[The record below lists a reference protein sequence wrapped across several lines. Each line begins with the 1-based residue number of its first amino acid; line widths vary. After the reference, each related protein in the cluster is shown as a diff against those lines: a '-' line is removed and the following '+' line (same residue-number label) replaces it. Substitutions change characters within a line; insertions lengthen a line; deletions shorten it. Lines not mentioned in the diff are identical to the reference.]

1 MFLLYEPRLNMHAI
15 HRCASEVH
23 SVDFDFSPE
32 HELFQKTVREFCRKE
47 IAPHSREMERKGHMP
62 DSIIHGIGK
71 MGLFG
76 LSIPKEYGG
85 SDADAISAGIAGEE
99 IGRADLSC
107 AVAVL
112 YLVPTSW
119 SHVLAKYGSTS
130 LKKDTLPKIA
140 SGQGFLGIATTE
152 AGVGSDLANMSTTA
166 RRVGNEYVLNGEK
179 MYISGIREASEQ
191 MTEGSGYLVLAK
203 TDPAKGTR
211 GMSFFY
217 VPFKNTAGLSFNY
230 LEEMGRRGMS
240 AGGFLMKDVHIP
252 AENMLGEENR
262 GFYYAMEGFD
272 LARAIIAVVCIGAAI
287 ASLEAGIEYMKQRKA
302 FDQPIGRF
310 EGVQFKLAED
320 YARIDA
326 ARLLSYR
333 ALWLYERERRNQ
345 GVYRFE
351 VSKAV
356 AEAKMLAPVVAF
368 ETINDVLQWF
378 GAFGYTLD
386 CPIEM
391 GLRGVRSY
399 MLAEGSTEIM
409 KMIVAR
415 ELLGKDFI
423 AHH

>member
-1 MFLLYEPRLNMHAI
+1 M
-15 HRCASEVH
+15 
-23 SVDFDFSPE
+23 DFNFSPE
-32 HELFQKTVREFCRKE
+32 QELFRKTIREFCRKE
-47 IAPHSREMERKGHMP
+47 IAPHSREMERNAHMP
-62 DSIIHGIGK
+62 DSIIQGLGK

-76 LSIPKEYGG
+76 LSIPREFGG
-85 SDADAISAGIAGEE
+85 SEADAISTGIAGEE

-112 YLVPTSW
+112 YLVPVSW
-119 SHVLAKYGSTS
+119 SHVLTKYGSPD
-130 LKKDTLPKIA
+130 LKKRTLPKIA
-140 SGQGFLGIATTE
+140 SGRGFLGIATTE
-152 AGVGSDLANMSTTA
+152 AGVGSDLANMGTTA
-166 RRVGNEYVLNGEK
+166 KRVGNEYILNGEK

-191 MTEGSGYLVLAK
+191 MPDGSGYLVLAR
-203 TDPAKGTR
+203 TDPAQGTR

-217 VPFKNTAGLSFNY
+217 VPFKGTNGLSLSY

-240 AGGFLMKDVHIP
+240 AGGFLMKDVRVP
-252 AENMLGEENR
+252 VENRLGEENK

-272 LARAIIAVVCIGAAI
+272 YARAIISAVCTGAAMAAI
-287 ASLEAGIEYMKQRKA
+287 EAGIEYIKQRKA
-302 FDQPIGRF
+302 FDQPIGRY

-320 YARIDA
+320 FARVDSV
-326 ARLLSYR
+326 RLLAYR
-333 ALWLYERERRNQ
+333 ALWMYDQEQRNHAFS
-345 GVYRFE
+345 RFE
-351 VSKAV
+351 VTKAI

-409 KMIVAR
+409 KIIVAR
-415 ELLGKDFI
+415 ELLGKEFV
-423 AHH
+423 ASR

>member
-1 MFLLYEPRLNMHAI
+1 M
-15 HRCASEVH
+15 
-23 SVDFDFSPE
+23 DFNFSPE
-32 HELFQKTVREFCRKE
+32 HELFRKTVREFCRKE
-47 IAPHSREMERKGHMP
+47 IAPHSREMERKAHMP
-62 DSIIHGIGK
+62 DSIVQGLGK

-76 LSIPKEYGG
+76 LSIPREFGG
-85 SDADAISAGIAGEE
+85 SEANAISTGIAGEE

-112 YLVPTSW
+112 YLVPVSW
-119 SHVLAKYGSTS
+119 SHVLTKYGSPD
-130 LKKDTLPKIA
+130 LKKRTLPKIA
-140 SGQGFLGIATTE
+140 SGRGFLGIATTE
-152 AGVGSDLANMSTTA
+152 AGVGSDLANMGTTA
-166 RRVGNEYVLNGEK
+166 KRVGNEYILNGEK

-191 MTEGSGYLVLAK
+191 MPDGSGYLVLAR
-203 TDPAKGTR
+203 TDPGQGTR

-217 VPFKNTAGLSFNY
+217 VPFKGTNGLSLSY

-240 AGGFLMKDVHIP
+240 AGGFLMKDVRVP
-252 AENMLGEENR
+252 VENRLGEENK

-272 LARAIIAVVCIGAAI
+272 YARAIISAVCTGAAMAAI
-287 ASLEAGIEYMKQRKA
+287 DAGIEYIKQRKA
-302 FDQPIGRF
+302 FDQPIGRY

-320 YARIDA
+320 FARVDSV
-326 ARLLSYR
+326 RLLAYR
-333 ALWLYERERRNQ
+333 ALWMYDQEQRNHAFS
-345 GVYRFE
+345 RFE
-351 VSKAV
+351 VTKAI

-409 KMIVAR
+409 KIIVAR
-415 ELLGKDFI
+415 ELLGKEFV
-423 AHH
+423 ASR

>member
-1 MFLLYEPRLNMHAI
+1 L
-15 HRCASEVH
+15 
-23 SVDFDFSPE
+23 DFNFSPE
-32 HELFQKTVREFCRKE
+32 HELFRKSVREFCRRE
-47 IAPHSREMERKGHMP
+47 IAPHSREMERQARIP
-62 DSIIHGIGK
+62 DSIVHGLAR

-76 LSIPKEYGG
+76 LSIPREYGG

-107 AVAVL
+107 ATAVL
-112 YLVPTSW
+112 YLVPVSW
-119 SHVLAKYGSTS
+119 SHVFSKYGTPEA
-130 LKKDTLPKIA
+130 KKAILPKTA
-140 SGQGFLGIATTE
+140 SGKGFLGIATTE
-152 AGVGSDLANMSTTA
+152 PGVGSDLANMTTTA
-166 RRVGNEYVLNGEK
+166 KKVGNEYVLNGEK

-191 MTEGSGYLVLAK
+191 MPDGSGYLVLAK

-217 VPFKNTAGLSFNY
+217 VPFNHTPGITPSLI
-230 LEEMGRRGMS
+230 EEMGRRGMS

-252 AENMLGEENR
+252 TENRLGEENR

-272 LARAIIAVVCIGAAI
+272 FARAIISAVCCGAAI
-287 ASLEAGIEYMKQRKA
+287 ASIEAGLDYIKQRKA
-302 FDQPIGRF
+302 FNQAIGHF
-310 EGVQFKLAED
+310 EGIQFKLAED

-326 ARLLSYR
+326 VRLLTYR
-333 ALWLYERERRNQ
+333 ALWMYEQERR
-345 GVYRFE
+345 GTGTGRFE
-351 VSKAV
+351 VSKV
-356 AEAKMLAPVVAF
+356 IAEAKMLAPVFAF

-399 MLAEGSTEIM
+399 TLAEGSTEIM

-415 ELLGKDFI
+415 ELLGKDFT
-423 AHH
+423 ASR

>member
-1 MFLLYEPRLNMHAI
+1 
-15 HRCASEVH
+15 
-23 SVDFDFSPE
+23 VDFNFSPE
-32 HELFQKTVREFCRKE
+32 HELFRKTIREFCRKE
-47 IAPHSREMERKGHMP
+47 ISPHSREMERKAHMP
-62 DSIIHGIGK
+62 DTIIQGLGR

-107 AVAVL
+107 ATAVL
-112 YLVPTSW
+112 YLVPVSW
-119 SHVLAKYGSTS
+119 SHVLTKYGSAG
-130 LKKDTLPKIA
+130 LKNATLPKIA

-166 RRVGNEYVLNGEK
+166 KRVGSEYVLNGEK

-191 MTEGSGYLVLAK
+191 MPDGSGYLVLAK
-203 TDPAKGTR
+203 TDPTKGTR

-217 VPFKNTAGLSFNY
+217 VPFKNTKGLSLSY

-252 AENMLGEENR
+252 AEYLLGEENK

-272 LARAIIAVVCIGAAI
+272 FARAIIAVVCTGAAM
-287 ASLEAGIEYMKQRKA
+287 ASLEAGVEYIKQRKA
-302 FDQPIGRF
+302 FDQPIGRY

-320 YARIDA
+320 YARLDA

-333 ALWLYERERRNQ
+333 ALWLYEQERRNQ
-345 GVYRFE
+345 GVDRFE
-351 VSKAV
+351 VSKTI

-378 GAFGYTLD
+378 GAYGYTLD

-415 ELLGKDFI
+415 EILGKDFI

>member
-1 MFLLYEPRLNMHAI
+1 M
-15 HRCASEVH
+15 
-23 SVDFDFSPE
+23 DFSFSPE
-32 HELFQKTVREFCRKE
+32 HELFRKTVKEFCRKE
-47 IAPHSREMERKGHMP
+47 ITPHSREMERKAHMP
-62 DSIIHGIGK
+62 DSIIQGLGK

-76 LSIPKEYGG
+76 LSIPREYGG

-107 AVAVL
+107 ATAVL
-112 YLVPTSW
+112 YLVPVSW
-119 SHVLAKYGSTS
+119 SHVLTKFGSAG
-130 LKKDTLPKIA
+130 LKKETLPRIA
-140 SGQGFLGIATTE
+140 AGKGFLGIATTE
-152 AGVGSDLANMSTTA
+152 AGVGSDLGNMTTTA
-166 RRVGNEYVLNGEK
+166 KRVGNEYVLNGEK
-179 MYISGIREASEQ
+179 MYISGIREATEQ
-191 MTEGSGYLVLAK
+191 MPDSGFLVLAK

-217 VPFKNTAGLSFNY
+217 VPFNNTKGLLPSY

-252 AENMLGEENR
+252 AEYMLGEENK

-272 LARAIIAVVCIGAAI
+272 YARAIIAVVCMGAAQ
-287 ASLEAGIEYMKQRKA
+287 ASLEAGVEYIKQRKA
-302 FDQPIGRF
+302 FDQPIGRY

-320 YARIDA
+320 YARVDA
-326 ARLLSYR
+326 VRLLCYK
-333 ALWLYERERRNQ
+333 ALWMYEQEQRNHAID
-345 GVYRFE
+345 RFE
-351 VSKAV
+351 VSRTI

-409 KMIVAR
+409 KIIVAR
-415 ELLGKDFI
+415 ELLGKDFM